1 MAPDMPRP
9 DLLKDDGFTLVELM
23 VALVIFALIAT
34 TSATFLFQTLGSK
47 QQLEDRT
54 EAIGKLRVARTLMKM
69 DLLQLSSRPV
79 RGRYGDSASAS
90 FRGGD
95 ARFGDPFLSLVR
107 YGAENPDALLTRST
121 LVQVSYAL
129 VGKSLIRRTSA
140 RLDPASNTP
149 VQEKVLLTGVKS
161 ASIRFLINREWT
173 NRLEPEGAASVFP
186 AAVSLTLDLEDIG
199 PVEQI
204 FLTGQ
209 ESVS

>member
-9 DLLKDDGFTLVELM
+9 GLIKDDGFTLVELM

-54 EAIGKLRVARTLMKM
+54 DAIGKLRVARTLLKM

-79 RGRYGDSASAS
+79 RGRYGDSAGAS
-90 FRGGD
+90 FHGGD
-95 ARFGDPFLSLVR
+95 ARLGEPYLSLVR
-107 YGAENPDALLTRST
+107 DGADNPDALLTRST
-121 LVQVSYAL
+121 LEQVSYVIKGTSL
-129 VGKSLIRRTSA
+129 VRRTSA

-149 VQEKVLLTGVKS
+149 VQEKILLTGVKS
-161 ASIRFLINREWT
+161 ASIRFLMNHEWT
-173 NRLEPEGAASVFP
+173 NWLEPEGAASVFP

-204 FLTGQ
+204 FLTGR